1 MQPEMNF
8 QRDER
13 LLAIIRTQTEI
24 AASDLDLL
32 ATMQLIAERSQE
44 LTCASGAVVEIAEGE
59 EMVYEV
65 TCGDATPYLGT
76 RLKMDASLSGLCVS
90 EKRLLRSDDTAA
102 DPRVD
107 AEACLRVNAAS
118 MICVPL
124 LHRREVVGVLKVYS
138 GLAHNF
144 EDDHVEALELLSEL
158 IAAHIA
164 QATQFEIAAHD
175 CRHDALTGLAN
186 RRAYE
191 ERLAVE
197 TARASRYELPLSLCL
212 LDLDGFKAINDRL
225 GHPVG
230 DEVLRGVARL
240 IDESRVADDA
250 FRIGGDEFA
259 ILMPQTEPGEAR
271 LAVQRLAGG
280 DRHRQ
285 VRRRG
290 GERQGRRLLRH
301 RRRRHRPRAHPRR
314 RRRPVARGEG
324 SPLRAL
330 DGRAQAGA
338 QTVQVSPERSS
349 SSTSARRGA
358 GMGRDQLLLALGAV
372 DRALDVAEDADRG
385 RPGRAVGEAGERGRV
400 AGVVRRGRR
409 GRRARPRRPSAT
421 STTSRPPLGRADDA
435 ALVLG
440 AEADRLAVLEP
451 DLVWAPA
458 LPRTASKAPS
468 LKTLQ
473 FW

>member
-1 MQPEMNF
+1 LAKIAQLLISMAELTMQPEMNF

-107 AEACLRVNAAS
+107 SEACLRVNAAS

-138 GLAHNF
+138 GLANNF

-212 LDLDGFKAINDRL
+212 LDLDGFKAINDRR

-230 DEVLRGVARL
+230 DEVLRGIARL

-271 LAVQRLAGG
+271 LAVQRLAGAIATA
-280 DRHRQ
+280 RF
-285 VRRRG
+285 G
-290 GERQGRRLLRH
+290 GEEESVKVG
-301 RRRRHRPRAHPRR
+301 ASFGI
-314 RRRPVARGEG
+314 A
-324 SPLRAL
+324 A
-330 DGRAQAGA
+330 AGID
-338 QTVQVSPERSS
+338 PEL
-349 SSTSARRGA
+349 THAA
-358 GMGRDQLLLALGAV
+358 ADAQLL
-372 DRALDVAEDADRG
+372 
-385 RPGRAVGEAGERGRV
+385 
-400 AGVVRRGRR
+400 
-409 GRRARPRRPSAT
+409 
-421 STTSRPPLGRADDA
+421 A
-435 ALVLG
+435 AK
-440 AEADRLAVLEP
+440 DRLYG
-451 DLVWAPA
+451 
-458 LPRTASKAPS
+458 R
-468 LKTLQ
+468 
-473 FW
+473 